1 MSKSTQMAQSRTN
14 REQREIQAV
23 HRAANAKVRHGRQYN
38 PDKFSVGVRT
48 PFGAILWLAG
58 AA

>member
-1 MSKSTQMAQSRTN
+1 MSKSTQIAQSRST
-14 REQREIQAV
+14 RDQRDIEAV
-23 HRAANAKVRHGRQYN
+23 HRAAKAKVRHGRQYN

-48 PFGAILWLAG
+48 PFGSILWLAG